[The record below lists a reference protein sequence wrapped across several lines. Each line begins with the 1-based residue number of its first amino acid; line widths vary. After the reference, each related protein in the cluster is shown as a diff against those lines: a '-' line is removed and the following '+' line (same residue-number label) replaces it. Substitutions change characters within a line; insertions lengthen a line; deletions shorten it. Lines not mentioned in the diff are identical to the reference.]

1 MTALG
6 IIILYLSF
14 RLKQGSCNFLLNN
27 AWMALNRGKK
37 GLDGYAPLAAHAAI
51 HGGGTLIICLVFF
64 PALWWLSIVDFFIH
78 GLIDRIKAVVTLK
91 KQWNEKDKAFWVSLG
106 IDQEAH
112 NLTHLCYIIII
123 IIGAGGIIL

>member
-14 RLKQGSCNFLLNN
+14 RLKQVSCDFLLNN

-51 HGGGTLIICLVFF
+51 HGCGTLIICLLFF
-64 PALWWLSIVDFFIH
+64 PALWWLSIVDFFVH
-78 GLIDRIKAVVTLK
+78 GLIDRIKAVLTLK
-91 KQWNEKDKAFWVSLG
+91 KQWSEKDKAFWVSLG

-123 IIGAGGIIL
+123 IIGAGGIVL